1 MPCFLSGRFAAAAAV
16 LLAVTAC
23 TTPVQRQYSEF
34 NDRLLQTQQ
43 NVDACLDAAARKSE
57 WIERLPKAMHTQPAP
72 LAKLSDDSLISDSE
86 RVALLDHHEAEQP
99 CRAMALAE
107 YGAFAP
113 NHAELYRT
121 FFALSDM
128 TSARLISREITW
140 GEANRQ
146 ALQHYT
152 AAEADWLDLNQQ
164 IAQRVHAMHTA
175 EVLRVQRD
183 IQAVQDW
190 SRHQQILNSAARPTY
205 TNCQMIGSAISCS
218 QF

>member
-1 MPCFLSGRFAAAAAV
+1 MPCFLSGRFIAAAA

-34 NDRLLQTQQ
+34 NDRLLTTQQ
-43 NVDACLDAAARKSE
+43 NVGACLDAAGRKSQ
-57 WIERLPKAMHTQPAP
+57 WVERLPKAIHTPSPP
-72 LAKLSDDSLISDSE
+72 LTKLSDESLISDSE
-86 RVALLDHHEAEQP
+86 RVALLDHHEAVQP
-99 CRAMALAE
+99 CRAMALTE
-107 YGAFAP
+107 YGSFAP

-121 FFALSDM
+121 FFALNDM
-128 TSARLISREITW
+128 TSARLVSREITW

-146 ALQHYT
+146 ILQHNT
-152 AAEADWLDLNQQ
+152 AVEADWLDLNQQ
-164 IAQRVHAMHTA
+164 IAQRVHATHNAQVRM
-175 EVLRVQRD
+175 VQRD

-190 SRHQQILNSAARPTY
+190 SRHQQILNSVARPTY